1 MTSPVDLADQRAMQ
15 ILVFGKS
22 GQVGQGL
29 ANDLAGLGD
38 IKVLGRA
45 DVDLTDSSA
54 LKSAIDKHRPDI
66 LINAAAYTAVDR
78 AESEPNIAQVVNVD
92 APRVM
97 ADACHDLGALMI
109 HYSTDYVFDG
119 QADHPY
125 VETDAVAPQGVY
137 GRTKL
142 DGERAVQD
150 SGAKHLILRTSWVYS
165 NHGRNFL
172 KTMLRLA
179 QERNELRVVDDQIG
193 TPTYAGVLSRATAAL
208 VKLAGRADGLS
219 AAQFGL
225 YHVTCTGH
233 TSWCGFAQAIL
244 QDAGINDVKVNPIS
258 TAEYPTPARRPAYSV
273 LDTAKFTRTFDIA
286 LPAWRDALR
295 ECLREGGHLSQ

>member
-1 MTSPVDLADQRAMQ
+1 MR

-29 ANDLAGLGD
+29 ANDLAGLGE
-38 IKVLGRA
+38 IRVLGRA
-45 DVDLTDSSA
+45 DVDLTDLGA
-54 LKSAIDKHRPDI
+54 LKSAIDKHRPNI

-92 APRVM
+92 ASRVM
-97 ADACHDLGALMI
+97 ADACHDLDALMI

-172 KTMLRLA
+172 QTMLRLA
-179 QERNELRVVDDQIG
+179 QERKELRVVDDQIG
-193 TPTYAGVLSRATAAL
+193 TPTYAGVLSHATAAL
-208 VKLAGRADGLS
+208 VKQAGGLS
-219 AAQFGL
+219 AAQLGL

-258 TAEYPTPARRPAYSV
+258 TAEYPTPARRPPYSV
-273 LDTAKFTRTFDIA
+273 LDTTKFTRTFDIA
-286 LPAWRDALR
+286 LPAWRDVLR
-295 ECLREGGHLSQ
+295 ECLREGGHLIQ

>member
-1 MTSPVDLADQRAMQ
+1 MR

-29 ANDLAGLGD
+29 ANDLAGLGE
-38 IKVLGRA
+38 IRVLGRA
-45 DVDLTDSSA
+45 DVDLTDLGA
-54 LKSAIDKHRPDI
+54 LKSAIETHRPNI

-92 APRVM
+92 ASRVM
-97 ADACHDLGALMI
+97 ADACHDLDALMI

-172 KTMLRLA
+172 QTMLRLA
-179 QERNELRVVDDQIG
+179 QERKELRVVDDQIG
-193 TPTYAGVLSRATAAL
+193 TPTYAGVLSHATAAL
-208 VKLAGRADGLS
+208 VKQAGGLS
-219 AAQFGL
+219 AAQLGL

-258 TAEYPTPARRPAYSV
+258 TAEYPTPARRPPYSV
-273 LDTAKFTRTFDIA
+273 LDTTKFTRTFDIA

-295 ECLREGGHLSQ
+295 ECLREGGHLIQ

>member
-1 MTSPVDLADQRAMQ
+1 MR

-29 ANDLAGLGD
+29 ANDLAGLGE
-38 IKVLGRA
+38 IRVLGRA
-45 DVDLTDSSA
+45 DVDLTDLGA
-54 LKSAIDKHRPDI
+54 LKSAIDTHRPNI

-92 APRVM
+92 ASRVM
-97 ADACHDLGALMI
+97 ADACHDLDALMI

-172 KTMLRLA
+172 QTMLRLA
-179 QERNELRVVDDQIG
+179 QERKELRVVDDQIG
-193 TPTYAGVLSRATAAL
+193 TPTYAGVLSHATAAL
-208 VKLAGRADGLS
+208 VKQAGGLS
-219 AAQFGL
+219 AAQLGL

-258 TAEYPTPARRPAYSV
+258 TAEYPTPARRPPYSV
-273 LDTAKFTRTFDIA
+273 LDTTKFTRTFDIA

-295 ECLREGGHLSQ
+295 ECLREGGHLIQ

>member
-1 MTSPVDLADQRAMQ
+1 MR

-29 ANDLAGLGD
+29 ANDLAGLGE
-38 IKVLGRA
+38 IKVLGRT
-45 DVDLTDSSA
+45 DVDLTNLSA

-78 AESEPNIAQVVNVD
+78 AESEPDTARIVNVD

-97 ADACHDLGALMI
+97 ADACHDLDALMI

-179 QERNELRVVDDQIG
+179 QERKELRVVDDQIG
-193 TPTYAGVLSRATAAL
+193 TPTFAGVLSRATAAL
-208 VKLAGRADGLS
+208 VELAGQADGLS

-225 YHVTCTGH
+225 YHVTCTGR

-244 QDAGINDVKVNPIS
+244 EDTGINDVEVTPIS

-273 LDTAKFTRTFDIA
+273 LDTTKFTRTFNIA